1 MSWNKIKLDVMT
13 PEKKVVSQSVEK
25 IVAEARNGS
34 FCLKPR
40 HIDFLAE
47 LVPGILSYWI
57 DEEEFFLAVNGG
69 ILVKQADNV
78 TVSVRHA
85 IAGEHLEELQDV
97 VREKFQLLNQKERE
111 TQIALEHLQA
121 DFVKRFVELQKHH

>member
-1 MSWNKIKLDVMT
+1 MSWNRMRLDIMT
-13 PEKKVVSQSVEK
+13 PEKKVVSETVDK

-47 LVPGILSYWI
+47 LTPGILTYWMGD
-57 DEEEFFLAVNGG
+57 DEFLMAVDSG
-69 ILVKQADNV
+69 ILVKQSDR
-78 TVSVRHA
+78 TMVSVRHA
-85 IAGEHLEELQDV
+85 IAGDQLAKLETV
-97 VREKFQLLNQKERE
+97 VTKEFRMLDQKERD

-121 DFVKRFVELQKHH
+121 DFVKRFVDLQKHQ

>member
-1 MSWNKIKLDVMT
+1 MSWNKMKLNIMT
-13 PEKKVVSQSVEK
+13 PEKKVLSVSVEK
-25 IVAEARNGS
+25 VVTEARNGS
-34 FCLKPR
+34 FCLEPR

-47 LVPGILSYWI
+47 LVPGILSYRMD
-57 DEEEFFLAVNGG
+57 DEEYFMAVNGG
-69 ILVKQADNV
+69 ILVKQADRV
-78 TVSVRHA
+78 SVSVRHA
-85 IAGEHLEELQDV
+85 IEGEHLEELQDV

>member
-1 MSWNKIKLDVMT
+1 MSWKKMKLDILT
-13 PEKKVVSQSVEK
+13 PEEKVVSETVEK
-25 IVAEARNGS
+25 VVAEARNGS

-47 LVPGILSYWI
+47 LVPGILIYWI
-57 DEEEFFLAVNGG
+57 DEEEYFLAVNGG
-69 ILVKQADNV
+69 MLVKKVDKV

-111 TQIALEHLQA
+111 THIALEHLQA

>member
-1 MSWNKIKLDVMT
+1 MSWNKMNIDIMT
-13 PEKKVVSQSVEK
+13 PEKKVVSAAVEK
-25 IVAEARNGS
+25 VVAEARNGS

-47 LVPGILSYWI
+47 LVPGILSYWM
-57 DEEEFFLAVNGG
+57 DGEEYFMAVNGG
-69 ILVKQADNV
+69 ILVKQGDRV
-78 TVSVRHA
+78 SVSVRHA
-85 IAGEHLEELQDV
+85 IEGDQLEELQEV

-111 TQIALEHLQA
+111 TQMALEHLQA